1 MGKLEDVL
9 ELIKSGVGDE
19 REIAEKLGIPREEV
33 EDIIKILES
42 LVTLKGLSSAQAPAR
57 HVR

>member
-9 ELIKSGVGDE
+9 ELIKAGVTNE
-19 REIAEKLGIPREEV
+19 REIAERLGLSSKEV

-42 LVTLKGLSSAQAPAR
+42 LGYVEKWSSVQRPAR
-57 HVR
+57 PVL